1 MKKRV
6 RSHLPIK
13 EKNVFLIHYLE
24 IPHNAACVGRAV
36 MEKFKQFKQLEHEK
50 SQLLVLTNSDHIIFF
65 YLVCK
70 QQVSSVDTSTSND
83 SFECL

>member
-13 EKNVFLIHYLE
+13 EKNVLLIHYLE

-50 SQLLVLTNSDHIIFF
+50 SQLLVLTNSDAHYF
-65 YLVCK
+65 LLSGLQTTSVVCRYEYV
-70 QQVSSVDTSTSND
+70 Q
-83 SFECL
+83 